1 MDDKRTPMEAEVQE
15 LPNQREISCPEDH
28 YGTAVKPKTRRSYV
42 GFWIWMGIAVI
53 AVCTVCV
60 AAAVKHVRV
69 ENGDNGWRLAVQNTD
84 STAST
89 EDAVRNLDVPEGT
102 QAVSPTEPISDD
114 VILPVSATA
123 GEALSST
130 ELYESV
136 ASSVVCVEVSGYY
149 GSETYTGVV
158 ITADGC
164 ILSATDGLNGA
175 VSITVSFP
183 DGSALSARRLGEDSI
198 SGVCLLKVEA
208 EGLKTVRFS
217 GDTKP
222 RVGQTIY
229 SIGNPYGSLLPN
241 VFSEGMIS
249 LERSVEI
256 GGASWR
262 LIQST
267 AFSDSPEYGRPILD
281 EQGLVIG
288 ITTPIGRR
296 LVSGTDPCFAIAAED
311 LARILSGF
319 DRSASDNDLW
329 LGLEVSDIPE
339 EYHDFYRF
347 PGNVWIESVS
357 AGSASDG
364 VLYQYDIITAIDG
377 VELTSSYE
385 LANILA
391 EHQAGD
397 RVLLTIYRSGR
408 FYNILLPV
416 INR

>member
-1 MDDKRTPMEAEVQE
+1 MDDRRTPMEAEVQE
-15 LPNQREISCPEDH
+15 LREQRQANCPEDY

-42 GFWIWMGIAVI
+42 GLWIWMGIAVI

-60 AAAVKHVRV
+60 VAAVKHVRV
-69 ENGDNGWRLAVQNTD
+69 ENGENGWHLAVQNTE

-89 EDAVRNLDVPEGT
+89 EAAVRNLDVPEGT
-102 QAVSPTEPISDD
+102 QAVTPVEPISDD
-114 VILPVSATA
+114 VSLPVSATA
-123 GEALSST
+123 GETLSPT

-136 ASSVVCVEVSGYY
+136 ASSVVCVEVKGYY
-149 GSETYTGVV
+149 GNETYTGVV
-158 ITADGC
+158 ITVDGC
-164 ILSATDGLNGA
+164 ILSATEGLSGA
-175 VSITVSFP
+175 ASITVSFR
-183 DGSALSARRLGEDSI
+183 DGTALSARRLGEDAA
-198 SGVCLLKVEA
+198 SGVCLLKVET

-217 GDTKP
+217 GDIEPK
-222 RVGQTIY
+222 VGQSIY

-249 LERSVEI
+249 FEQSVQI
-256 GGASWR
+256 GEASYR
-262 LIQST
+262 LIQTT
-267 AFSDSPEYGRPILD
+267 AFSDSREYGRPILD
-281 EQGLVIG
+281 ERGLVIG

-319 DRSASDNDLW
+319 DRSASDSELW

-347 PGNVWIESVS
+347 PGSVWIESVS

-364 VLYQYDIITAIDG
+364 ILYQYDIITAIDG
-377 VELTSSYE
+377 VELSSSAE
-385 LANILA
+385 LSSILA
-391 EHQAGD
+391 DHQAGD

-408 FYNILLPV
+408 LYNILLPV
-416 INR
+416 IVR

>member
-15 LPNQREISCPEDH
+15 LPVQREIICQEDF

-84 STAST
+84 SIAAT
-89 EDAVRNLDVPEGT
+89 EDAVKNLDVPEGT
-102 QAVSPTEPISDD
+102 QAVSPAQQLTDD
-114 VILPVSATA
+114 VSLPVTVTT
-123 GEALSST
+123 GETLSPT
-130 ELYESV
+130 EIYESV
-136 ASSVVCVEVSGYY
+136 SSAVVCVEVSGYY
-149 GSETYTGVV
+149 GSETCTGVV

-164 ILSATDGLNGA
+164 VLSATEGLSGA
-175 VSITVSFP
+175 VSITISFQ
-183 DGSALSARRLGEDSI
+183 DGTALSARRLGEDPT

-217 GDTKP
+217 GDTEP
-222 RVGQTIY
+222 RVGQTVY
-229 SIGNPYGSLLPN
+229 SIGNPYGSQLPN

-249 LERSVEI
+249 LNRTAELS
-256 GGASWR
+256 GTSYR
-262 LIQST
+262 LMKST
-267 AFSDSPEYGRPILD
+267 ASQDDPEYGCPILD
-281 EQGLVIG
+281 ERGLVIG

-319 DRSASDNDLW
+319 DPSASDSDVW

-347 PGNVWIESVS
+347 PGSVWIESVS

-364 VLYQYDIITAIDG
+364 ILYQYDIITAIDG
-377 VELTSSYE
+377 VELSSSAE
-385 LANILA
+385 LSAILA
-391 EHQAGD
+391 DHRAGD

-416 INR
+416 IAR